1 MTRAIL
7 RRAASRDDG
16 TPGALALEGGPIL
29 FTMEPPWRGNRRN
42 RSCIPPGEYDAHPHR
57 SPRFGACFIVAAV
70 PGRSHIL
77 FHAGNLGGDIER
89 GLRTHTLGCVL
100 PGLRAGSLAVGGGGR
115 QRAVLASRPA
125 LRALMTWADDA
136 PFRLEIPDWRS

>member
-1 MTRAIL
+1 MTRAVL

-16 TPGALALEGGPIL
+16 TPGALSLANGPTL

-42 RSCIPPGEYDAHPHR
+42 RSCIPPGEYEVHPHR
-57 SPRFGACFIVAAV
+57 SPRFGACLLVAGV

-77 FHAGNLGGDIER
+77 FHAGNLGGDVER

-100 PGLRAGSLAVGGGGR
+100 PGMRAGSLAVGGGR
-115 QRAVLASRPA
+115 QRAALASRPA
-125 LRALMTWADDA
+125 LRALMAWAGDA